1 MNSFLEKLDSLDTAG
16 SVISWG
22 VRVSKIAAAAPGLL

>member
-1 MNSFLEKLDSLDTAG
+1 MNRLKFGSEAAG